1 MKYNVYYTIQ
11 KKGERPITKYYL
23 IDAKNKQQASNKAK
37 QFGKKWEATGYLF
50 TVTEAVESQGFYI

>member
-23 IDAKNKQQASNKAK
+23 IDAKSESNAITKANNL
-37 QFGKKWEATGYLF
+37 GKSWAAKGYLF
-50 TVTEAVESQGFYI
+50 TICEAVKSEGFYI